1 MSEECGVPAIAYPSG
16 VHVQAEH
23 ERVQSRLF
31 ELQESKEAASNAS
44 ASADDFDKEQREA
57 LTQQVR

>member
-1 MSEECGVPAIAYPSG
+1 MC
-16 VHVQAEH
+16 VQAEH

-44 ASADDFDKEQREA
+44 AAADDLDKQQNEV
-57 LTQQVR
+57 LTQQVRWVLAA